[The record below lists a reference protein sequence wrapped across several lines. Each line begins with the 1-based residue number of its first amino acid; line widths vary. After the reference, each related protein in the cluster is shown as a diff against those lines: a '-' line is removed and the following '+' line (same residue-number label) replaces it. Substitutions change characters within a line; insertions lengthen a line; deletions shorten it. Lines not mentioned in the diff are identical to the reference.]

1 MKKLIILFVLLSK
14 LIFAQEINFSKL
26 ENQIDQNNRGGNQQ
40 MSQKNL
46 LDKLQKNNISVRDQ
60 IKLNIL
66 LSTTFRSIGDYGA
79 AINYLKK
86 SKIIASDL
94 AKNDSLSMKINA
106 QLAFI
111 YFDSNK
117 YKEAEIAIEKIRK
130 NNFVT
135 IDENDKAYLFMQQ
148 GYLNFL
154 EKKYVL
160 ARKEYKNALILL
172 KKVSPCNQP
181 AVLVKQMQLYNALGE
196 ISKIDS
202 TFNKAM
208 ILANYY
214 NILKYKIYATEEIKN
229 IYESRNNKD
238 KTFLYNTKL
247 DSLNKIYNKDQ
258 NLSAMHMGNEK
269 FLLNQSEIQVN
280 EKFKIIIFSILAAI
294 LLAGFGIYF
303 YRKSSNYKKQTKAA
317 EKEIDLMKNIIKQFA
332 NDLRPNN
339 ENKEILNSELLSDR
353 QKSILHLISEGFTNK
368 EIAAKL
374 FISENTVKYHVK
386 NIYVILDLKDRK
398 DLFRKL
404 K

>member
-303 YRKSSNYKKQTKAA
+303 YSKSSNYKKQTKAA